1 MRNRCGLW
9 SREGRLRALV
19 ATAMLGTCAMPAAA
33 SPAQLPPVMDPP
45 SQERHPGKAIFFQL
59 VTPDLAAAKLFYG
72 GLFGWT
78 FRDVAGTRSPY
89 AVAMLGSQSVGAVVQ
104 HTLPANEHHVSA
116 WLEFFST
123 PDVDAAVKSAT
134 DHGGRVLAAPHD
146 LPGRGREAVLADPQD
161 AVFAVLASS
170 SGDTPDVLSPV
181 GDWIW
186 RSLITRN
193 PVTDVTFY
201 QTVFGLQTYTLPSA
215 PGEQH
220 LLLASDNYARATA
233 NSFPGG
239 AASAQASNLHA
250 HWLGFVRVQDAS
262 ASASKATALGGQILV
277 QPRPDRHG
285 GMIAVVADPLGA
297 AVGLF
302 EWGDTETKALAK

>member
-1 MRNRCGLW
+1 
-9 SREGRLRALV
+9 
-19 ATAMLGTCAMPAAA
+19 MPAAA
-33 SPAQLPPVMDPP
+33 APVQLPPVMDPP
-45 SQERHPGKAIFFQL
+45 SQEHHPGKAIFFQL
-59 VTPDLAAAKLFYG
+59 VTPDLARAKLFYG

-89 AVAMLGSQSVGAVVQ
+89 AVAMSGNQSVGALVQ
-104 HTLPANEHHVSA
+104 HALPATEHRASA
-116 WLEFFST
+116 WLEYFSA
-123 PDVDAAVKSAT
+123 PDVDAVVKAAT

-170 SGDTPDVLSPV
+170 SGDKPDVLSPV

-186 RSLITRN
+186 RSLITRD
-193 PVTDVTFY
+193 PATDAAFY
-201 QTVFGLQTYTLPSA
+201 QTLFGLRTYTLPAA

-233 NSFPGG
+233 NSFPGNAPDG
-239 AASAQASNLHA
+239 HA
-250 HWLGFVRVQDAS
+250 HWLGFVRVQDAA
-262 ASASKATALGGQILV
+262 ASVTKAAALGGQVLV

-285 GMIAVVADPLGA
+285 GMIAVVSDPLGA
-297 AVGLF
+297 VVGLF

>member
-1 MRNRCGLW
+1 MLEHTDTQRQTWHALGAAVIGL
-9 SREGRLRALV
+9 LL
-19 ATAMLGTCAMPAAA
+19 AA
-33 SPAQLPPVMDPP
+33 SASAAPAGVPPVMDPP
-45 SQERHPGKAIFFQL
+45 SQERHTGKAIFFQL
-59 VTPDLAAAKLFYG
+59 VTPDMAAAEHFYG

-78 FRDVAGTRSPY
+78 FRSVPGTRSPY
-89 AVAMLGSQSVGAVVQ
+89 AVTMLGSRSVGALVQ
-104 HTLPANEHHVSA
+104 HPMPPGEHRASA

-123 PDVDAAVKSAT
+123 PDVDATVRSAVG
-134 DHGGRVLAAPHD
+134 HGGQTLSPPHD
-146 LPGRGREAVLADPQD
+146 LPGRGREAVLADPQG

-186 RSLITRN
+186 RSLITRDA
-193 PVTDVTFY
+193 VAGAGFY
-201 QTVFGLQTYTLPSA
+201 NAVFGLQTYTLPST

-233 NSFPGG
+233 NSFPGRTD
-239 AASAQASNLHA
+239 AHA
-250 HWLGFVRVQDAS
+250 HWLGFVRVESAQ
-262 ASASKATALGGQILV
+262 ASASKAVTLGGQVLV

-302 EWGDTETKALAK
+302 EWGNDETKALAK